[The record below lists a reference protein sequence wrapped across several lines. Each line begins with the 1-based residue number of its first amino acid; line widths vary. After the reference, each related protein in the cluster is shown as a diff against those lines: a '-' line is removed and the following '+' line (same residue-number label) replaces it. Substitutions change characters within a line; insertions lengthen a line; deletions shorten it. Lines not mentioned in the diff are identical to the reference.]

1 MPFLPK
7 KINNPVAVP
16 FISGMGTVSSSGL
29 NTAETLDSFR
39 AVRSRPGR
47 LTLFESPLDLPVFEV
62 AGFEAG
68 HPYSDGLRTRELAT
82 CAASEALADAAMA
95 PELLAAARVGVCLGT
110 TVASQL
116 NDLAFYR
123 SYKTT
128 GCAPMSAV
136 KRYLKGNLAE
146 AVADGLGVRA
156 ITATVTNACSS
167 GADAIAI
174 GAQWVTAGLCD
185 IVLAGG
191 ADELNRVP
199 LCGFHALGLTSPL
212 PCKPFDKCR
221 SGLNLGEGA
230 GIVVLES
237 RAHALSRGHR
247 PALALCGYGTACDA
261 HHLTSPHPEGR
272 GLRNALERALDLAG
286 LHPGGIAFVNAHGT
300 GTRDNDLV
308 ESLALAAV
316 FGSSLPVLS
325 TKGYTGHTLGAA
337 GGLEAVF
344 TGLALREGWL
354 PPSIGF
360 DETDERIAITPLREH
375 TKISGR
381 FAISTSLAF
390 GGNNTALLLGLT
402 QGGFP

>member
-1 MPFLPK
+1 MPLLPK
-7 KINNPVAVP
+7 KKNNPVAAP
-16 FISGMGTVSSSGL
+16 FISGIGAVSSTGL
-29 NTAETLDSFR
+29 TTAETLDSFR
-39 AVRSRPGR
+39 AARSRPGS

-62 AGFEAG
+62 TGFEAEY
-68 HPYSDGLRTRELAT
+68 PYSDGHRTRELALH
-82 CAASEALADAAMA
+82 AGREAVEDAALDSA
-95 PELLAAARVGVCLGT
+95 ALAAARVGICLGT

-123 SYKTT
+123 GYKT
-128 GCAPMSAV
+128 GGDASMAAV
-136 KRYLKGNLAE
+136 RRYLKGNLAE
-146 AVADGLGVRA
+146 AVADGLGIRA

-174 GAQWVTAGLCD
+174 GAEWIAAGLCD

-199 LCGFHALGLTSPL
+199 LCGFHALGLTSPF
-212 PCKPFDKCR
+212 PCMPFDSR
-221 SGLNLGEGA
+221 RRGLNLGEGA

-237 RAHALSRGHR
+237 PAYAMARGHR
-247 PALALCGYGTACDA
+247 PALALFGYGTACDA
-261 HHLTSPHPEGR
+261 HHLTAPHPEGR
-272 GLRNALERALDLAG
+272 GLRAALERSLDLAG
-286 LHPGGIAFVNAHGT
+286 LRPDDIAFVNAHGT

-325 TKGYTGHTLGAA
+325 TKGCTGHTLGAA

-344 TGLALREGWL
+344 TGLSLREGWL

-360 DETDERIAITPLREH
+360 EEQDEHIPLTPLRAH

-390 GGNNTALLLGLT
+390 GGNNTALLIGLT
-402 QGGFP
+402 GGGVP